1 VKSITVKVSHGKK
14 GIIEEEGFI
23 RIYTME
29 PRENNRANLDVMK
42 QISKYYDV
50 PSTSIKIISGQR
62 SRTKVVEID
71 G

>member
-1 VKSITVKVSHGKK
+1 MKSIIVKVSHGKR
-14 GIIEEEGFI
+14 GIIEEEGFM

-42 QISKYYDV
+42 QISRYYDV
-50 PSTSIKIISGQR
+50 PSTSIKIMSGQR

>member
-1 VKSITVKVSHGKK
+1 VKSIIVKVSHGKR
-14 GIIEEEGFI
+14 GIIEEEGFM

-42 QISKYYDV
+42 QISRYYDV

>member
-1 VKSITVKVSHGKK
+1 
-14 GIIEEEGFI
+14 
-23 RIYTME
+23 ME

-42 QISKYYDV
+42 QISRYYDV